1 MTFLPGFPF
10 TAPLEGRGGGRG
22 QLHSKLGGFLHCGPM
37 TTQPLVFTTTHRV
50 QFSELDPYNHVG
62 TGRFAT
68 YYVDHRMQG
77 LSQRIGWDVATLAA
91 LPYAVW
97 VRRLEI
103 DFVRPVLA
111 DQEITITSFVRE
123 FRGADAF
130 IECTMVDAAGKTLSR
145 ALMVVACVDKA
156 TNRGSDWPV
165 EAIALFYEPG
175 RR

>member
-1 MTFLPGFPF
+1 MT
-10 TAPLEGRGGGRG
+10 
-22 QLHSKLGGFLHCGPM
+22 QK
-37 TTQPLVFTTTHRV
+37 PLVFTTAHRV

-68 YYVDHRMQG
+68 YFVDHRMQG
-77 LSQRIGWDVATLAA
+77 LSQHIGWDVATLSA

-97 VRRLEI
+97 ARRLEI

-130 IECTMVDAAGKTLSR
+130 IECTMIDAAGKTLSR

-156 TNRGSDWPV
+156 THRGVDWPA
-165 EAIALFYEPG
+165 EAMALFYEAGPP
-175 RR
+175 

>member
-1 MTFLPGFPF
+1 VYSGSRPTQK
-10 TAPLEGRGGGRG
+10 RGA
-22 QLHSKLGGFLHCGPM
+22 LGGFLLFGHM
-37 TTQPLVFTTTHRV
+37 TKKPLVFTTTHKV

-68 YYVDHRMQG
+68 YFVDHRMQG
-77 LSQRIGWDVATLAA
+77 LSHYVGWDVATLSA

-97 VRRLEI
+97 ARRLEI

-111 DQEITITSFVRE
+111 DQEVTITSFVRE
-123 FRGADAF
+123 FRGPDAF

-156 TNRGSDWPV
+156 TNRGVEWPA
-165 EAIALFYEPG
+165 EAMALFYESG
-175 RR
+175 RP